1 MVMKRCNFALIAAL
15 AALPL
20 PWVAHA
26 AENSGHKDHAMPDS
40 APATAHAGKGVV
52 KWVDAASGEID
63 LRHEPIPSLKWPA
76 MTMTFKARNPEL
88 LKGLKEGDRVDFDI
102 MKTGNEYE
110 IVRIQPAK

>member
-1 MVMKRCNFALIAAL
+1 MKRFNAVLIAAL
-15 AALPL
+15 AVLPL

-26 AENSGHKDHAMPDS
+26 AESNGHMDHAMPES
-40 APATAHAGKGVV
+40 GHATAHTGKGVV

-63 LRHEPIPSLKWPA
+63 LRHEPIASLKWPA
-76 MTMTFKARNPEL
+76 MTMSFKARDPEL

-102 MKTGNEYE
+102 MKIGNEYE